1 VVPRQEEGLLRQ
13 TLGLWELSDGHCC
26 LIAGVAASAVHA
38 VLDDFV
44 AEGQAFGE
52 MKVKVLEEGWD
63 AGEEADTFDAAGFGL
78 LEEGVDEETAGAVT
92 FSLGTNGDG
101 ADLGEVL
108 AVDVEGCA
116 AEELVG
122 VGFDDGEGAD
132 VGADLRVGA
141 AEEGA
146 VVAEALD
153 QLMDG
158 VGILQLCSTS
168 AHGVCFE
175 LGAGG
180 DGARLR

>member
-1 VVPRQEEGLLRQ
+1 MRVKRQ
-13 TLGLWELSDGHCC
+13 THLMPL
-26 LIAGVAASAVHA
+26 ASA
-38 VLDDFV
+38 
-44 AEGQAFGE
+44 
-52 MKVKVLEEGWD
+52 W
-63 AGEEADTFDAAGFGL
+63 
-78 LEEGVDEETAGAVT
+78 LEEGVNEQAAGAAT
-92 FSLGTNGDG
+92 FGLGTDDDG

-108 AVDVEGCA
+108 AIDVEGCA

-132 VGADLRVGA
+132 VGADLGVGA

-158 VGILQLCSTS
+158 VGVLQLRFTS

-180 DGARLR
+180 VERGCGGVAAGRRSQEGRNMVLRCG